1 MPWQGQPCSRAAVIL
16 PDCGVSEATATE
28 VSGFERLEQASG
40 DAVCVV
46 GADVVAGVQ
55 GSLQSLFGL
64 TTYAATLLAPTLSA
78 FPWLMA
84 ASCGIVT
91 AAALLVSCS
100 VPALLAPASVP
111 QHVPPEADI

>member
-1 MPWQGQPCSRAAVIL
+1 ML
-16 PDCGVSEATATE
+16 
-28 VSGFERLEQASG
+28 L
-40 DAVCVV
+40 
-46 GADVVAGVQ
+46 ADVVAGVQ

-64 TTYAATLLAPTLSA
+64 STYIAALAAPSLAA

-100 VPALLAPASVP
+100 VSVLSAAE
-111 QHVPPEADI
+111 HSIFTPEP